1 MHKWARRFGIGLLAV
16 VVLVGLVIVW
26 QWKSDL
32 PLETVKA
39 RWGGPP
45 SRFVEIDGMN
55 VHYRD
60 EGSGPPLLLLHGTG
74 SSLYTWDAWAA
85 SLSSTHRV
93 VRLDLPA
100 FGLTGPRPDGDYRQ
114 DTYVE
119 FLDRFASKLGLA
131 KFALAGNSLGGAIAW
146 RFAAAH
152 PSEVSALI
160 LVDPGGYPRKTKRLL
175 VFRLGS
181 LPGVGPVLEHLDP
194 RILVER
200 TSRQV
205 YGDPSRVAPESI
217 ERAYDLVLRPGNR
230 QAFGQE
236 TSVPYEDHTALLRAL
251 NVPTLVM
258 WGDKDA
264 LIPVS
269 DAQRFGADI
278 PGARVRIYEGLGH
291 VPMEE
296 DGPRTAADAREFL
309 ATVEGPSATR

>member
-1 MHKWARRFGIGLLAV
+1 MNGTVRRAGIGLLV
-16 VVLVGLVIVW
+16 VVGLLGIAIAW
-26 QWKSDL
+26 EWKGDL
-32 PLETVKA
+32 PLETLKA
-39 RWGGPP
+39 KWGSPP
-45 SRFVEIDGMN
+45 SRFVDVDGMS

-60 EGSGPPLLLLHGTG
+60 EGSGPPVLLVHGTG
-74 SSLYTWDAWAA
+74 SNLYTWDAWAA
-85 SLSSTHRV
+85 ALAPTHRV

-100 FGLTGPRPDGDYRQ
+100 FGLTGPRPDGDYRL

-119 FLDRFASKLGLA
+119 FLDRFASKVGLE

-152 PSEVSALI
+152 PSEVASLV
-160 LVDPGGYPRKTKRLL
+160 LVDPGGYPRKAKRIF
-175 VFRLGS
+175 VFRLGG
-181 LPGVGPVLEHLDP
+181 LPGIGPLLEHLDP

-205 YGDPSRVAPESI
+205 YGDPARVDPESI
-217 ERAYDLVLRPGNR
+217 ERSYELVLRPGNR
-230 QAFGQE
+230 QAFGAE
-236 TSVPYEDHTALLRAL
+236 TSVPYEDRTALLRTL

-278 PGARVRIYEGLGH
+278 PGARVRIYDGLGH

-296 DGPRTAADAREFL
+296 DGPRTAADARAFIE
-309 ATVEGPSATR
+309 SH

>member
-1 MHKWARRFGIGLLAV
+1 MHRYARRIGVGLLAV
-16 VVLVGLVIVW
+16 VGLLGVAIVW
-26 QWKSDL
+26 EWKSDL

-45 SRFVEIDGMN
+45 SRFVEVDGMS

-60 EGSGPPLLLLHGTG
+60 EGAGPPLLLVHGTG

-85 SLSSTHRV
+85 ALSSTHRV

-100 FGLTGPRPDGDYRQ
+100 FGLTGPRPDGDYRL
-114 DTYVE
+114 DTYVA
-119 FLDRFASKLGLA
+119 FLDRFASMLGLGN
-131 KFALAGNSLGGAIAW
+131 FALAGNSLGGAIAW

-160 LVDPGGYPRKTKRLL
+160 LVDPGGYPRQTKRAL
-175 VFRLGS
+175 VFRLGG
-181 LPGVGPVLEHLDP
+181 LPGLGPLLEHLDP

-205 YGDPSRVAPESI
+205 YGDPTRVNPESI
-217 ERAYDLVLRPGNR
+217 ERSYDLVLRPGNR
-230 QAFGQE
+230 QSFGQE
-236 TSVPYEDHTALLRAL
+236 TSVPFEDHTALLRTL
-251 NVPTLVM
+251 SVPTLIM

-269 DAQRFGADI
+269 DAQRFAADI
-278 PGARVRIYEGLGH
+278 PGARLRIYEGLGH

-296 DGPRTAADAREFL
+296 DGPGTAADAREFL
-309 ATVEGPSATR
+309 SAAEDHRLTR

>member
-1 MHKWARRFGIGLLAV
+1 VNRTARGAGIGLLV
-16 VVLVGLVIVW
+16 VVGLLGIAIAW
-26 QWKSDL
+26 EWKSDL
-32 PLETVKA
+32 PLETLKA
-39 RWGGPP
+39 KWGSPP
-45 SRFVEIDGMN
+45 SRFVDVDGMS

-60 EGSGPPLLLLHGTG
+60 EGSGPPVLLVHGTG
-74 SSLYTWDAWAA
+74 SNLYTWEAWAA
-85 SLSSTHRV
+85 ALAPTHRV

-100 FGLTGPRPDGDYRQ
+100 FGLTGPRPDGDYRL

-119 FLDRFASKLGLA
+119 FLDRFASKVGLE

-152 PSEVSALI
+152 PSEVTSLV
-160 LVDPGGYPRKTKRLL
+160 LVDPGGYPRKAKRIF
-175 VFRLGS
+175 VFRLGG
-181 LPGVGPVLEHLDP
+181 LPGIGPLLEHLDP

-205 YGDPSRVAPESI
+205 YGDPARVDPDSI
-217 ERAYDLVLRPGNR
+217 ERSYELVLRPGNR
-230 QAFGQE
+230 QAFGAE
-236 TSVPYEDHTALLRAL
+236 TSVPYEDRTALLRTL

-269 DAQRFGADI
+269 DAQRFGDDI

-296 DGPRTAADAREFL
+296 DGPRTAADARAFIE
-309 ATVEGPSATR
+309 SH

>member
-1 MHKWARRFGIGLLAV
+1 
-16 VVLVGLVIVW
+16 
-26 QWKSDL
+26 
-32 PLETVKA
+32 
-39 RWGGPP
+39 
-45 SRFVEIDGMN
+45 
-55 VHYRD
+55 
-60 EGSGPPLLLLHGTG
+60 
-74 SSLYTWDAWAA
+74 
-85 SLSSTHRV
+85 

-100 FGLTGPRPDGDYRQ
+100 FGLTGPRPDGDYRL

-119 FLDRFASKLGLA
+119 FLDRFASKVGLE

-152 PSEVSALI
+152 PSEVTSLV
-160 LVDPGGYPRKTKRLL
+160 LVDPGGYPRKAKRIF
-175 VFRLGS
+175 VFRLGG
-181 LPGVGPVLEHLDP
+181 LPGIGPLLEHLDP

-205 YGDPSRVAPESI
+205 YGDPARVDPDSI
-217 ERAYDLVLRPGNR
+217 ERSYELVLRPGNR
-230 QAFGQE
+230 QAFGAE
-236 TSVPYEDHTALLRAL
+236 TSVPYEDRTALLRTL

-269 DAQRFGADI
+269 DAQRFGDDI

-296 DGPRTAADAREFL
+296 DGPRTAADARAFIE
-309 ATVEGPSATR
+309 SH